1 MSQISLQT
9 KEELWQI
16 IHRQW
21 HNELEQVK
29 YILDYLNTYP
39 EFLSAYD
46 IENIHTRDT
55 IEEAYK
61 EWIWLYNSF
70 DNKMET
76 DFFYP
81 YWIPLSAS
89 SYDFFIDIS
98 DESFPL
104 IESTYFFFEPYM
116 WHKKVL
122 YKSMQDLL
130 LETETPEKLSNTKE
144 EKIEEQLEMFR
155 QFMKQR
161 EHLAFSGKL
170 KVEPV
175 KESELYNEDEGF
187 KKAPIEVKVDRLIIK
202 SVSSLICSVLSFA
215 QRVKVLSLTFKF
227 GEPYENIS
235 EIKTIKDFIFILREH
250 GIYRVATYKLYIN
263 KEIQFEY
270 NLNHFIVY
278 SNNEEHRE
286 KFITQYNTIYNS

>member
-89 SYDFFIDIS
+89 SYDF
-98 DESFPL
+98 L
-104 IESTYFFFEPYM
+104 
-116 WHKKVL
+116 
-122 YKSMQDLL
+122 
-130 LETETPEKLSNTKE
+130 
-144 EKIEEQLEMFR
+144 
-155 QFMKQR
+155 
-161 EHLAFSGKL
+161 
-170 KVEPV
+170 
-175 KESELYNEDEGF
+175 
-187 KKAPIEVKVDRLIIK
+187 
-202 SVSSLICSVLSFA
+202 
-215 QRVKVLSLTFKF
+215 
-227 GEPYENIS
+227 
-235 EIKTIKDFIFILREH
+235 
-250 GIYRVATYKLYIN
+250 
-263 KEIQFEY
+263 
-270 NLNHFIVY
+270 
-278 SNNEEHRE
+278 
-286 KFITQYNTIYNS
+286 

>member
-9 KEELWQI
+9 KEKLWQI
-16 IHRQW
+16 IRKQW
-21 HNELEQVK
+21 HKELEQVK

-39 EFLSAYD
+39 EFLSAFD

-61 EWIWLYNSF
+61 EWIWLYNNF

-89 SYDFFIDIS
+89 SYDFFIDVS
-98 DESFPL
+98 DTSLPL
-104 IESTYFFFEPYM
+104 IESTYFFYEPYM

-130 LETETPEKLSNTKE
+130 LDADIPVKLTNTKE

-155 QFMKQR
+155 QFMQQR
-161 EHLAFSGKL
+161 EQLAFSGNL
-170 KVEPV
+170 EIEPV
-175 KESELYNEDEGF
+175 KLNELYNEDEGF
-187 KKAPIEVKVDRLIIK
+187 VQTPIEINSDKLIVK
-202 SVSSLICSVLSFA
+202 SVSCLICSVLSFSL
-215 QRVKVLSLTFKF
+215 RIKVLELTFKF
-227 GEPYENIS
+227 GEPYDNIS
-235 EIKTIKDFIFILREH
+235 EIKTIRDFVFILREH

-263 KEIQFEY
+263 KEIQCEY
-270 NLNHFIVY
+270 KFNHFVVFT
-278 SNNEEHRE
+278 SNDEYRA
-286 KFITQYNTIYNS
+286 KFISQYNSNINT